1 MRYTFLFSFLLVIIT
16 NPAFAQA
23 SLVRGNIVDAA
34 SGQPVAFASVQIS
47 GTGLGTISDENGFYS
62 IPEVPTGDWVLQ
74 VRFLGYAP
82 IDTAIA
88 VEAGRIYYRRIAL
101 VPDAVE
107 LETIDISARRER
119 DRSSVNM
126 SARRLESEDF
136 AQLPNIG
143 STPDL
148 AQYLTVLPGIVSTG
162 DQGGQLF
169 IRGGSPSQQKV
180 LLDGLTIFNP
190 FHSIGLF
197 SVFETEA
204 IQSADVL
211 TGGFQANHGGR
222 LSAILDIKTRAG
234 HQKGW
239 HGLVSASPFQARSLI
254 EGPIVKSTDE
264 KPGSV
269 SLLVTGKYGY
279 LDQTSP
285 ALYPNAANQSILSQD
300 ALGAGEEGLPYSY
313 QDLYGKVS
321 FNGSSGSRADL
332 FGLYFSDQFAVD
344 GVASLDWTVSG
355 GGANFRLIPPNSG
368 AVLDGVVGYTSYLTE
383 LVETDGAPRS
393 SGVVNYTAQLNFSYF
408 NSRSTLRY
416 GLDFTGF
423 NTDFRFENGLGLT
436 VTQRDFTSEIA
447 GYLTFQYRW
456 PSWIIEPGLRI
467 HYYAAQS
474 YVSPEPRIGA
484 KYLVSDNFRIKAGG
498 GLYSQ
503 NMLGTTN
510 DEDVVNFFVG
520 YLAGPQEPVSGPD
533 GNQLDQTVQLAS
545 HLLLGAEWDASR
557 QLLIRLEGYYKSF
570 DPLLVLNRNK
580 RSGADP
586 DFSAETGR
594 AYGAETTIEYR
605 NRGWYGYVGY
615 ALSWVDRNDGMQ
627 IYPTV
632 FDRRHNLNILGQYT
646 WGSRKN
652 WDVSVRWN
660 LGSPFPFTQTIGFFQ
675 DVPADEWL
683 AGNSFLTGNFPLGV
697 LLSSERNGGRLSYY
711 HRLDL
716 GLTYRY
722 WFSQNPDS
730 ETHLET
736 SFSVSN
742 AYNRENIFFVDRLTS
757 NKVNQLPVLPSLALT
772 FHW

>member
-143 STPDL
+143 GTPDL

-162 DQGGQLF
+162 DLGGQLF
-169 IRGGSPSQQKV
+169 NRGGSPSQQKV

-300 ALGAGEEGLPYSY
+300 ALGSGEEGLPYSY

-321 FNGSSGSRADL
+321 FNGSSG
-332 FGLYFSDQFAVD
+332 
-344 GVASLDWTVSG
+344 
-355 GGANFRLIPPNSG
+355 
-368 AVLDGVVGYTSYLTE
+368 
-383 LVETDGAPRS
+383 
-393 SGVVNYTAQLNFSYF
+393 
-408 NSRSTLRY
+408 
-416 GLDFTGF
+416 
-423 NTDFRFENGLGLT
+423 
-436 VTQRDFTSEIA
+436 
-447 GYLTFQYRW
+447 
-456 PSWIIEPGLRI
+456 
-467 HYYAAQS
+467 
-474 YVSPEPRIGA
+474 
-484 KYLVSDNFRIKAGG
+484 
-498 GLYSQ
+498 
-503 NMLGTTN
+503 
-510 DEDVVNFFVG
+510 
-520 YLAGPQEPVSGPD
+520 
-533 GNQLDQTVQLAS
+533 
-545 HLLLGAEWDASR
+545 
-557 QLLIRLEGYYKSF
+557 
-570 DPLLVLNRNK
+570 
-580 RSGADP
+580 
-586 DFSAETGR
+586 
-594 AYGAETTIEYR
+594 
-605 NRGWYGYVGY
+605 
-615 ALSWVDRNDGMQ
+615 
-627 IYPTV
+627 
-632 FDRRHNLNILGQYT
+632 
-646 WGSRKN
+646 
-652 WDVSVRWN
+652 
-660 LGSPFPFTQTIGFFQ
+660 
-675 DVPADEWL
+675 
-683 AGNSFLTGNFPLGV
+683 
-697 LLSSERNGGRLSYY
+697 
-711 HRLDL
+711 
-716 GLTYRY
+716 
-722 WFSQNPDS
+722 
-730 ETHLET
+730 
-736 SFSVSN
+736 
-742 AYNRENIFFVDRLTS
+742 
-757 NKVNQLPVLPSLALT
+757 
-772 FHW
+772 